1 MKKRNLFYA
10 LTAGI
15 ALFSAC
21 NNNSD
26 EFTPTDDNT
35 AQQLVLQVASSGD
48 GLTTRAGRPLYSSEA
63 KQKIENV
70 KVMICKADDG
80 AIVYD
85 QLISNWNGDGAKPY
99 DQNGHGRE
107 TVIKLTQK
115 LPAGTYKVYGI
126 GYSTDSKYKVA
137 TATLD
142 AHLKTLTTN
151 AVKNFKGDLKITLDQ
166 SGNLLTDK
174 VGEEIFAGSLDLQIE
189 EGKGFNKAV
198 VLHRQVAGTFGYF
211 KEVPYIAGAAKLRLV
226 AYNRNQDLVLG
237 QFNTNV
243 MTENGTENNAAM
255 FVVNGTTPV
264 NDKVIYEINLA
275 DWYTNGAADIV
286 DNNSDG
292 LIDITNWKKPDVLAK
307 DANFENGSFFGGNF
321 VIPFAKD
328 AAIDSPKNTFE
339 LQLTDNG
346 GKVLRTWIVKLPST
360 DKQLTQHSVWSWNTN
375 SFTETKNNTDTQI
388 TYNVVRNHLYGI
400 GTRTLDKPTD
410 PQPGPGPEPDPDKPE
425 SLNNKQV
432 LILQV
437 NDNWELIHSME
448 LD

>member
-26 EFTPTDDNT
+26 EFTPTDDNA

-63 KQKIENV
+63 KQTIENV
-70 KVMICKADDG
+70 KVIICNG
-80 AIVYD
+80 TNVVYD
-85 QLISNWNGDGAKPY
+85 TLINDWMKNSETY
-99 DQNGHGRE
+99 ELNGHGRE
-107 TVIKLTQK
+107 TTISLKHKKLD
-115 LPAGTYKVYGI
+115 AATYTVYAI
-126 GYSTDSKYKVA
+126 GYSTNTKYQANGKELA
-137 TATLD
+137 
-142 AHLKTLTTN
+142 AHLKEITANTTFDANLKLTLEQTTE
-151 AVKNFKGDLKITLDQ
+151 ADKI
-166 SGNLLTDK
+166 
-174 VGEEIFAGSLDLQIE
+174 GEEIFATSVNLTIE

-237 QFNTNV
+237 QFNPNI
-243 MTENGTENNAAM
+243 MAENGTEKNTAM
-255 FVVNGTTPV
+255 FVVNGTSPA

-400 GTRTLDKPTD
+400 GKRNLDNPEN
-410 PQPGPGPEPDPDKPE
+410 PQPDPEGPGVDPNPEDKPE
-425 SLNNKQV
+425 SLNNKQE

-437 NDNWELIHSME
+437 NANWELIHSME

>member
-26 EFTPTDDNT
+26 EFTPTDDNA

-63 KQKIENV
+63 KQTIENV
-70 KVMICKADDG
+70 KVIICNG
-80 AIVYD
+80 TNVVYD
-85 QLISNWNGDGAKPY
+85 TLINDWMKSSETY
-99 DQNGHGRE
+99 ELNGHGRE
-107 TVIKLTQK
+107 TTISLKHKKLD
-115 LPAGTYKVYGI
+115 AATYTVYAI
-126 GYSTDSKYKVA
+126 GYSTNTKYQANGKELA
-137 TATLD
+137 
-142 AHLKTLTTN
+142 AHLKEITANKTFDANLKLTLEQTTE
-151 AVKNFKGDLKITLDQ
+151 ADKI
-166 SGNLLTDK
+166 
-174 VGEEIFAGSLDLQIE
+174 GEEIFATSVNLTIE

-237 QFNTNV
+237 QFNPNI
-243 MTENGTENNAAM
+243 MAENGTEKNTAM
-255 FVVNGTTPV
+255 FVVNGTSPA

-275 DWYTNGAADIV
+275 DWYTNGAASIV
-286 DNNSDG
+286 DADSDG
-292 LIDITNWKKPDVLAK
+292 LIDITNWKKPDALAE
-307 DANFENGSFFGGNF
+307 DANFENGSFFGGSF

-328 AAIDSPKNTFE
+328 ATVDSPKNTFE

-360 DKQLTQHSVWSWNTN
+360 DKQLKEHDLYTWGTN
-375 SFTETKNNTDTQI
+375 FTSEKNTDSQNV
-388 TYNVVRNHLYGI
+388 YNVVRNHLYGI